1 MFECNKCYKNF
12 THKYLL
18 DKHLIN
24 KTPCDKPKK
33 IIEYL
38 TIKIDEININLD
50 KLYNLSLQSKKKC
63 FYCENNFSTKQ
74 NLERHIEN
82 YCIDK
87 KKILEDKFKYIDI
100 IENKKNDLKIII
112 ENNKMLKKIKRLKR
126 ERNNIN
132 IINNTINNNNNNNTI
147 NIVMNNNIQLNA
159 FGKEDL
165 SHLNNDDYKNYI
177 TNLLPGLIKYITDI
191 HYSDAMPANQ
201 NICIPK
207 LTSNIG
213 MIYDGY
219 KWISKDTH
227 EIIHKLV
234 RKNVPLLDNKL
245 NELEENKIIDSNIY
259 DSYNEA
265 ITLYYEKNDVKKKI
279 EKDLILKLYDNKI
292 KIKNY
297 KNLLT

>member
-207 LTSNIG
+207 LTSNI
-213 MIYDGY
+213 
-219 KWISKDTH
+219 
-227 EIIHKLV
+227 EI
-234 RKNVPLLDNKL
+234 
-245 NELEENKIIDSNIY
+245 
-259 DSYNEA
+259 A
-265 ITLYYEKNDVKKKI
+265 I
-279 EKDLILKLYDNKI
+279 
-292 KIKNY
+292 
-297 KNLLT
+297 